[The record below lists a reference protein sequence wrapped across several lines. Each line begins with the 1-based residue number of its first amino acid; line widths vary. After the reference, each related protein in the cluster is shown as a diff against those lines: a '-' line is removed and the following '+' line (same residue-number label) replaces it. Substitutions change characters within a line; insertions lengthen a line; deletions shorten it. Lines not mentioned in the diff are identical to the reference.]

1 MAKDNNIA
9 SQLQDLLVTQN
20 FEPSML
26 GATGQPVND
35 PDDAKIFSFDY
46 RSESGKNYGT
56 MVIVL
61 GAENDMQIMYGDNLG
76 RAMDDAQ
83 DREGFFAFQHHLR
96 DFAHRRRWTVT
107 PTDISRLKHVQSGL
121 AAIKEGLFEGYYG
134 TRQISY
140 QGQPTEARLMIKH
153 SRRLSETDARHRH
166 VDSLFIETVEGERFR
181 LPFTNLMAGRAMLEH
196 VRQGGRPYDI
206 RGNHIT
212 EMVSELKLLSRFR
225 RAAHNRVTEGVT
237 QDLVEQVNQYYSQVR
252 QNLQHMGTARGY
264 GAYFET
270 WHPASVQ
277 PQEALVEDLKALF
290 VEQRIDDRIEAA
302 LPLLARIQQ
311 GSAMKEVEIF
321 ENWIANL
328 GEGTWALPKT
338 DEDQQRL
345 RELVSQPL
353 TAGPDGTDAT
363 QQLYDIVGDDQL
375 YDIIADIAQ
384 QDPDANIW
392 DSDTVWQRMSELGLG
407 SLRPDQDREQADQPV
422 SEGTCNMTAEGEYCP
437 QHGLMECGSYMESMG
452 GTVAGAVAPMEEGIQ
467 ADYKRQVFD
476 QILDGEVDA
485 YDVMS
490 RPRGGA
496 QEYVAMVLQDMYD
509 DVARDHRLHPDDDF
523 EQILDIV
530 VDRIE
535 KDYGHSTDQGMA
547 EDSTDPMDHRG
558 AVTDSFYES
567 ELSRLKKLAFV
578 KRT

>member
-26 GATGQPVND
+26 GANGQPVNE
-35 PDDAKIFSFDY
+35 PDEAKIFSFDY
-46 RSESGKNYGT
+46 RSPSGKNYGT

-76 RAMDDAQ
+76 RAMDNAE
-83 DREGFFAFQHHLR
+83 DREAFFDFQHHLR

-134 TRQISY
+134 TRQVSY
-140 QGQPTEARLMIKH
+140 HGQATEARLMIKH

-166 VDSLFIETVEGERFR
+166 VDSLFIETAEGERFK
-181 LPFTNLMAGRAMLEH
+181 LPFVNLMAGRAMLEH

-212 EMVSELKLLSRFR
+212 EMVTELKVLSRFR

-237 QDLVEQVNQYYSQVR
+237 QDLVEQVDAYYADVR
-252 QNLQHMGTARGY
+252 HNLQHMANPRGY
-264 GAYFET
+264 AAYFET
-270 WHPASVQ
+270 WHPAQVQ
-277 PQEALVEDLKALF
+277 PQEALVENIKALF

-311 GSAMKEVEIF
+311 GSNMKEVETF

-328 GEGTWALPKT
+328 GEGTWALPET

-345 RELVSQPL
+345 KELMSQPL
-353 TAGPDGTDAT
+353 MAGPDGTNAT
-363 QQLYDIVGDDQL
+363 EQLYDLIGDDQL
-375 YDIIADIAQ
+375 FDVIGAIAQ
-384 QDPDANIW
+384 EDPDANIW
-392 DSDTVWQRMSELGLG
+392 DNDQVWKRVSELGLEN
-407 SLRPDQDREQADQPV
+407 LRPNQDQNSPDKSL
-422 SEGTCNMTAEGEYCP
+422 SEGTCNMTAEGMSCP
-437 QHGLMECGSYMESMG
+437 VHGLKECGNYMESMG
-452 GTVAGAVAPMEEGIQ
+452 GTVAGAVAPMEEGMQ

-485 YDVMS
+485 YDVMNH
-490 RPRGGA
+490 PRGGA

-509 DVARDHRLHPDDDF
+509 DVASDHRLHPDDDF

-535 KDYGHSTDQGMA
+535 QDYGHSTDQGVA

-567 ELSRLKKLAFV
+567 ELNHLKKLALA
-578 KRT
+578 K